1 MIDADRIE
9 AALQS
14 MYTDSIP
21 REDFGKVARLVTAL
35 LSPQIRTVE
44 APKTLDISEVARP
57 RRSRVPVPAPRPSPK
72 RPRGKR
78 VGGFLPNGDNQAT
91 RLLKVL
97 QPGSIPISEVEK
109 QVGFSLQGH
118 ALHRLA
124 YALRK
129 MGHDVTSANG
139 TLHYNGETK
148 KP

>member
-44 APKTLDISEVARP
+44 APRTLDISQAIERVRRP
-57 RRSRVPVPAPRPSPK
+57 RKILRRSKATVAKP
-72 RPRGKR
+72 
-78 VGGFLPNGDNQAT
+78 VGGYHLDGNNKAA
-91 RLLKVL
+91 RLLRVL
-97 QPGSIPISEVEK
+97 QPGSIPVSEVEK
-109 QVGFSLQGH
+109 QVGFSLAGH
-118 ALHRLA
+118 TLHRLA

-129 MGHDVTSANG
+129 NGHDVTTANG
-139 TLHYNGETK
+139 TIHYNGKTK
-148 KP
+148 VG